1 MIENSTA
8 REIAVAYYEAWT
20 NKDMDLAMSYFAD
33 DVVCDAPAGRIT
45 GIAAYRDFLGPFTQ
59 IVLEAKLIAAFGD
72 DSTAMLM
79 YDTRTV
85 PVADAPG
92 AECVTVVDGKIV
104 YNRFIFDRLP
114 FAEARRAQTEP
125 ASVDS

>member
-1 MIENSTA
+1 MTESSTA
-8 REIAVAYYEAWT
+8 RDIAVAYYQAWA
-20 NKDMDLAMSYFAD
+20 NKDVELAMSYFAD
-33 DVVCDAPAGRIT
+33 DVVCDAPAGRIV
-45 GIAAYRDFLGPFTQ
+45 GIPAYRDFLGPFTQ
-59 IVLEAKLIAAFGD
+59 IVLETKLIAAFGN

-85 PVADAPG
+85 PVTDAPG

-114 FAEARRAQTEP
+114 FAEARRASAER
-125 ASVDS
+125 ASTP